1 MKRTFLCGFEMTFE
15 LDEEEL
21 IDNGMEGETDE
32 LRDLTAKDV
41 EVAVNAGLQEG
52 AYDFFGE
59 TLCCMG
65 LATPICKVIVKPE

>member
-15 LDEEEL
+15 VDEEEA
-21 IDNGMEGETDE
+21 IDNGMEGATDE
-32 LRDLTAKDV
+32 LETLTAKNV
-41 EVAVNAGLQEG
+41 EDAVNAGLQEG

-65 LATPICKVIVKPE
+65 LATPICKVIDKPE